1 MRRLIKDTIFQLFFF
16 FFFWSLLAETAGDL
30 RLDVWQNVCAALE
43 VQQPVKH
50 IQFLTSNQTS
60 DSLKR
65 VSIHPLLE
73 TLKKKKKKSC
83 QGNVSLKPLAPPTFM
98 LSGVI
103 KRSWTHCKAT
113 QIRWQRVI
121 YHYFSAL
128 HGLFFYFSPEFL
140 WDRLHV

>member
-1 MRRLIKDTIFQLFFF
+1 MRRLIKDTIFQLFFLKV
-16 FFFWSLLAETAGDL
+16 FWL
-30 RLDVWQNVCAALE
+30 RLQETWDWMFDRTYALRCARGTAACKTNSIFNFESNDWLPGTC
-43 VQQPVKH
+43 VH
-50 IQFLTSNQTS
+50 SLTFG
-60 DSLKR
+60 D
-65 VSIHPLLE
+65 P
-73 TLKKKKKKSC
+73 KKKKKKIMSRY
-83 QGNVSLKPLAPPTFM
+83 NVSLKPLAPPTFT

-103 KRSWTHCKAT
+103 KRSWTRCKAT